1 MATFRE
7 VCQAGPIV
15 LLDAAAAQVQV
26 GLIEPSGEARWATPP
41 GESGVAVFQ
50 ALEELG
56 VKPSKVLGWIYCEG
70 PGSILGIRTVAMA
83 LRSWTLLHPAPVH
96 RYLSLAV
103 LAHALGHSAAGI
115 IADARRETWHHLRAG
130 EPLRRLPTRDL
141 QPPLYL
147 PATFRTWSA
156 LPAGVQSTPYEWPRL
171 LPKVWDADLLRPAPE
186 PDAFLH
192 EDPSYVTWTPRIH
205 QAPAKNA

>member
-7 VCQAGPIV
+7 VCQGGPV
-15 LLDAAAAQVQV
+15 LLLDAAASPVQV
-26 GLIEPSGEARWATPP
+26 GLIRPSGEAGWSTPP
-41 GESGVAVFQ
+41 GEPGVAVFQ

-56 VKPSKVLGWIYCEG
+56 ANLSKVRGWIFCEG

-103 LAHALGHSAAGI
+103 LAHALGKPAAGI
-115 IADARRETWHHLRAG
+115 IADARRETWHHQRAG

-141 QPPLYL
+141 QPPLFL
-147 PATFRTWSA
+147 PATFRTWSK
-156 LPAGVQSTPYEWPRL
+156 LPAGVQVTPYDWTQMLPR
-171 LPKVWDADLLRPAPE
+171 VWDADLLRPAAA
-186 PDAFLH
+186 PDAFLP
-192 EDPSYVTWTPRIH
+192 EDPSYVAWTPRIH
-205 QAPAKNA
+205 QAPAASA

>member
-7 VCQAGPIV
+7 VCQAGPVV
-15 LLDAAAAQVQV
+15 LLDAAAAQVQA
-26 GLIEPSGEARWATPP
+26 GLITPAGEARWSAPP
-41 GESGVAVFQ
+41 GEAGVAVFA

-56 VKPSKVLGWIYCEG
+56 VNPGTVRGWIYCEG

-83 LRSWTLLHPAPVH
+83 LRSWMLLHPAPVH
-96 RYLSLAV
+96 RYASLAV
-103 LAHALGHSAAGI
+103 VAHALGDPAAGI
-115 IADARRETWHHLRAG
+115 IADARRETWHHLRLG
-130 EPLRRLPTRDL
+130 ESLRRLPTKEL
-141 QPPLYL
+141 HPPLFL

-156 LPAGVQSTPYEWPRL
+156 LPAGVQVTPYSWPSL
-171 LPKVWDADLLRPAPE
+171 LPRVWDADLLRPAPA

-205 QAPAKNA
+205 QAPTAGA

>member
-26 GLIEPSGEARWATPP
+26 GLIASSGEARWSTPP

-56 VKPSKVLGWIYCEG
+56 VKPSQVRGWIYCEG

-83 LRSWTLLHPAPVH
+83 LRQWTLLHPAPVH
-96 RYLSLAV
+96 RYASLAV
-103 LAHALGHSAAGI
+103 VAHTLSDPAAAI
-115 IADARRETWHHLRAG
+115 IADARRETWHHLRLG
-130 EPLRRLPTRDL
+130 EPLRRLPTKDL
-141 QPPLYL
+141 QPPLFL
-147 PATFRTWSA
+147 PASFRTWSS
-156 LPAGVQSTPYEWPRL
+156 LPAGVQGTPYDWPRL
-171 LPKVWDADLLRPAPE
+171 LPLVWDADLLRPAPE

-205 QAPAKNA
+205 QAPAPGV